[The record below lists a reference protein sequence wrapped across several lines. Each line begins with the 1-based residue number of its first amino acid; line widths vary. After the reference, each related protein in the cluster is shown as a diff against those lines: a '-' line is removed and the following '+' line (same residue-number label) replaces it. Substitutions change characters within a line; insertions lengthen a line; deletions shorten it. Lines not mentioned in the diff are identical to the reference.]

1 MHARVLLQHYKEEA
15 KAYDRL
21 RQRSL
26 SKLCAETYLQ
36 LNRKCKVTEVS
47 VETHGLLLSR
57 LSDSGW
63 RTRKRR
69 TQSLGSSWP

>member
-15 KAYDRL
+15 KTYDRL

-36 LNRKCKVTEVS
+36 LNREMQSHRGLPSRRMGSYS
-47 VETHGLLLSR
+47 VV
-57 LSDSGW
+57 
-63 RTRKRR
+63 
-69 TQSLGSSWP
+69 